1 MREPTLKPTDRVI
14 KIGGFFSFSLFALQ
28 TSYLE
33 NFPSFLEA
41 FFRIYNLQ
49 FTPRFRPIFEG
60 WNSGRVMILPVHF
73 PPSTSPD
80 EISSFCFS
88 FCVFANA
95 LPPLPPPLL
104 HPSPLR
110 FPSLPRPIWP
120 NAREKKKKRERKFRK
135 RDGGGEGGGGEK
147 RRREKRRD
155 VLILTRL
162 FSRWPSF
169 ALEQI
174 WKGRRE
180 EVRKQ
185 VDQVSSCISPVFPPC
200 DERATDARGDPSRRD
215 RSICL
220 RNGTWDDIVDGT
232 RKVAYIIGHPA
243 PTINGTHYV
252 RNRRSAGALFVLF
265 ERRFLGACRAASWH
279 SSTPD
284 R

>member
-95 LPPLPPPLL
+95 LPPLPPPSSPPLSVF
-104 HPSPLR
+104 HPSRGPFGR
-110 FPSLPRPIWP
+110 TRV
-120 NAREKKKKRERKFRK
+120 KKKKSVNGNFGRET
-135 RDGGGEGGGGEK
+135 GEGRGG

>member
-95 LPPLPPPLL
+95 LPPLPPLL
-104 HPSPLR
+104 PSPLR

-120 NAREKKKKRERKFRK
+120 NAREKKKKSVNGNFGRET
-135 RDGGGEGGGGEK
+135 GEGRGEG
-147 RRREKRRD
+147 R
-155 VLILTRL
+155 
-162 FSRWPSF
+162 
-169 ALEQI
+169 
-174 WKGRRE
+174 GRRGG
-180 EVRKQ
+180 
-185 VDQVSSCISPVFPPC
+185 
-200 DERATDARGDPSRRD
+200 DERNVET
-215 RSICL
+215 C
-220 RNGTWDDIVDGT
+220 
-232 RKVAYIIGHPA
+232 
-243 PTINGTHYV
+243 
-252 RNRRSAGALFVLF
+252 
-265 ERRFLGACRAASWH
+265 
-279 SSTPD
+279 
-284 R
+284 